1 MKKLLIPAFLVLP
14 ALALAG
20 PVTANN
26 LLTNGSFESDAQG
39 AGSYSVKANL
49 TGWTG
54 GTHGI
59 ELRNGISGMAYDGKN
74 FIELD
79 TTANSSMSQSFST
92 TVGQS
97 YLLSFVY
104 EQRANNKGAD
114 SDGMSWSAGNM
125 SDVAFGQDT
134 ITDWTSVNA
143 SFVATDT
150 TTTLTFKALGTSD
163 SIGTSLDAVSVV
175 SAVPEPASYQLALLG
190 LVACAVAL
198 RRRPR

>member
-1 MKKLLIPAFLVLP
+1 MKKLLAPVFLVLP
-14 ALALAG
+14 ALAFAG
-20 PVTANN
+20 PVTPAN
-26 LLTNGSFESDAQG
+26 LLINGSFEADVQA
-39 AGSYSVKANL
+39 AGTFSNPANL

-54 GTHGI
+54 GAHGI
-59 ELRNGISGMAYDGKN
+59 ELRDNVSGTAYDGNN

-79 TTANSSMSQSFST
+79 TTANSSMSQNFST
-92 TVGQS
+92 TVGQT
-97 YLLSFVY
+97 YLLSFFY
-104 EQRANNKGAD
+104 EQRPNNLGAA
-114 SDGMSWSAGNM
+114 SDGISWSAGNM

-134 ITDWTSVNA
+134 ITSWTQVNT
-143 SFVATDT
+143 SFVATGS

-190 LVACAVAL
+190 LAACAVAA